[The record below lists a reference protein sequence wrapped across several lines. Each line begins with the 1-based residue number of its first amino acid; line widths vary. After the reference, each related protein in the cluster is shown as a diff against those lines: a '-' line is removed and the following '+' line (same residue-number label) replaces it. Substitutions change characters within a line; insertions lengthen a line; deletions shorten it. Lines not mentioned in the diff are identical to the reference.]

1 MVSLVILGNR
11 NNAVGSQP
19 QPDRLV
25 KIGNR
30 AVEVAL
36 FHQHVAAIVMDVGIA
51 GIKPDRLVEIGDS
64 AVDVALGLV
73 GKAPFV
79 EDQAIR
85 GLSLIASL

>member
-1 MVSLVILGNR
+1 
-11 NNAVGSQP
+11 
-19 QPDRLV
+19 
-25 KIGNR
+25 
-30 AVEVAL
+30 
-36 FHQHVAAIVMDVGIA
+36 MDVGIA